1 VLLSFPHPPLW
12 FAHAPPAAEHLTDS
26 AMALRASGAE
36 PGQSV
41 LLLLNVGDEP
51 VEFAVDTTG
60 LTVAEVPDPAAI
72 PADPRTVAPHSW
84 TILA

>member
-1 VLLSFPHPPLW
+1 MGHPHSRVMTTVLNRKNR
-12 FAHAPPAAEHLTDS
+12 

-41 LLLLNVGDEP
+41 LLLLNVGDDP
-51 VEFAVDTTG
+51 VEFAVDAAG
-60 LTVAEVPDPAAI
+60 LAVAEVPDPDEV
-72 PADPRTVAPHSW
+72 PADPLTVAPHSW